1 MIAASHLGA
10 IRFRL
15 VVPCGLWHRE
25 LRHVEAI
32 WLARVGSLLLRQD
45 VALGFQVVCSGI
57 AAAQG
62 CSALQR
68 KAGSQ
73 PGVLITIWAGASGFL
88 RRTLLGTPLEAQS
101 SPSVPVI

>member
-15 VVPCGLWHRE
+15 VVPSGLSLPE

-32 WLARVGSLLLRQD
+32 WLVRVGRLLLRQND
-45 VALGFQVVCSGI
+45 ALEFQVVCSGV

-62 CSALQR
+62 CS
-68 KAGSQ
+68 
-73 PGVLITIWAGASGFL
+73 
-88 RRTLLGTPLEAQS
+88 
-101 SPSVPVI
+101 VP